1 MTTATANLATENW
14 AEVARSLESRSPQ
27 EILDWATA
35 RFSPKLTMA
44 TAMGAEGCCLVA
56 MLART
61 GRPVHVFNLDTDYQF
76 PEAIETRDRL
86 VAKYGV
92 AIENV
97 HASRTKEQIEAEF
110 GPDLWKR
117 DTTLCCRIRKVEP
130 LRETVKGFDAWISAI
145 RRDQTADRAQ
155 SQVVEWDPKFQL
167 VKVNPILDWTWKNV
181 WSYIHTN
188 DVPYNP
194 LHDRGYPSI
203 GCWPCTK
210 PVAEGADPRSGRW
223 GGQKTECGLHAR

>member
-1 MTTATANLATENW
+1 MSTAATTDAWRESSTT
-14 AEVARSLESRSPQ
+14 LEGRSPE

-35 RFSPKLTMA
+35 RFSPRITMA

-56 MLART
+56 MIAKL
-61 GRPVHVFNLDTDYQF
+61 GRPVRIFNLDTDYQF
-76 PEAIETRDRL
+76 EETLETKARLEARYGIAIETVRAGRSK
-86 VAKYGV
+86 A
-92 AIENV
+92 E
-97 HASRTKEQIEAEF
+97 IEAEF

-117 DTTLCCRIRKVEP
+117 DTQLCCRIRKVEP
-130 LRETVKGFDAWISAI
+130 LRETVAGYAAWISAI
-145 RRDQTADRAQ
+145 RRDQTPDRAQ
-155 SQVVEWDPKFQL
+155 SATVEWDPKFGL
-167 VKVNPILDWTWKNV
+167 VKVNPLLNWTWKDV

-210 PVAEGADPRSGRW
+210 PVADGADPRSGRW
-223 GGQKTECGLHAR
+223 NGEKTECGLHARR

>member
-1 MTTATANLATENW
+1 MTSATAIDEW
-14 AEVARSLESRSPQ
+14 AGIAAALETKSP
-27 EILDWATA
+27 EDILDWATS
-35 RFSPKLTMA
+35 RFSPRITMA

-56 MLART
+56 MLARI
-61 GRPVHVFNLDTDYQF
+61 GRPVRIFNLDTDYQF
-76 PEAIETRDRL
+76 DETIDTKRRLEEKYGIAIES
-86 VAKYGV
+86 
-92 AIENV
+92 V
-97 HASRTKEQIEAEF
+97 HAKRTRAEIEAEF

-117 DTTLCCRIRKVEP
+117 DTNLCCRIRKVEP
-130 LRETVKGFDAWISAI
+130 LRETVSGFGAWISAI

-155 SQVVEWDPKFQL
+155 SAVVEWDPKFEL
-167 VKVNPILDWTWKNV
+167 VKVNPILNWTWKNV

-210 PVAEGADPRSGRW
+210 PVADGADPRSGRW
-223 GGQKTECGLHAR
+223 EGEKKECGLHSR